1 MSYILQTSHLSKTID
16 GKQLVTDVNIHV
28 KKGEVYGFLGPNGA
42 GKTTVM
48 KMLTNLWKPTSGTA
62 WLFGKA
68 LEKTS
73 YEVLKRMGSIIEFP
87 TFYDHMSGKD
97 NLQLHCEYMG
107 YYNKGSVEEALQ
119 MLGLSDAADRPAG
132 SYSLG
137 MKQRLGI
144 ARAILCKPELVI
156 LDEPTNGLDPA
167 GMKQIRDL
175 FRMLCTEYGM
185 TFMISSHLL
194 PEIESIAD
202 TVGVIH
208 HGKMMK
214 EISMKEI
221 AETNTAYIELAVED
235 TKKAA
240 YVLAEKMQLSNFK
253 IVNDSGIRIYEQGV
267 TTQKISRELMANDV
281 EIASISQH
289 TENLEDYFLKV
300 TSEVGK
306 SC

>member
-68 LEKTS
+68 LEKNS

-119 MLGLSDAADRPAG
+119 MLGLSDAADKPAG

-185 TFMISSHLL
+185 TLMISSHLL

-289 TENLEDYFLKV
+289 TETLEDYFLKI